1 MHMNSKKEKYINGLT
16 MFLLVGN
23 TANPFFYLSVE
34 MLAASFLVLVVLW
47 YLKDG
52 QKSKLNGYFY
62 AYAILIVSLQFIQSF
77 VYELFPLKTFL
88 GEYLRIAFALLALK
102 TLGDAYIDTFIKF
115 VLLFAAISLVF
126 YVPSIVIKGFA
137 PFMIKNVARITMA
150 PFVPSTDMYLGRESI
165 ILFNFNQIEL
175 YRNSGFYW
183 EPGSHGGFLIMAL
196 FLNLFYRGETLLKKS
211 SILLLVTI
219 LTTLSTTTY
228 LALFVLVIFSLK
240 DYLLR
245 RPVISLSLLA
255 VIIAGAFVMYN
266 KLDFLN
272 NKINK
277 QLEYSNKGV
286 PGESR
291 FNSFLADLRILSEH
305 PIIGTGRNIEM
316 KFGKKFYNLGA
327 SQVHRNN
334 GIGVLLATYGV
345 FFFALYFYLMW
356 VSFCKILGN
365 RRTAAFGVLMVVLIG
380 FSEDYFFKVFFISLV
395 LYCGLTWVAAG
406 EKSLG
411 AYRKLQLG
419 GKRISNTIA

>member
-1 MHMNSKKEKYINGLT
+1 
-16 MFLLVGN
+16 MFLLLGN

-34 MLAASFLVLVVLW
+34 MLSVSFVLLLFLW
-47 YLKDG
+47 ALKNG
-52 QKSKLNGYFY
+52 EKSKLNRYFY
-62 AYAILIVSLQFIQSF
+62 IYAIFILSLQTIQTF

-88 GEYLRIAFALLALK
+88 GEYLRIAFALVALK
-102 TLGDAYIDTFIKF
+102 ILADSYVDSFIKF
-115 VLLFAAISLVF
+115 VLFFAAISLIF

-137 PFMIKNVARITMA
+137 PFMIKNVARFTTA
-150 PFVPSTDMYLGRESI
+150 PFVSSSDMYLGRESI
-165 ILFNFNQIEL
+165 VLFNFNQIDL

-183 EPGSHGGFLIMAL
+183 EPGSHGGFLILAL
-196 FLNLFYRGETLLKKS
+196 FLNVFYKGQSLLKKNS
-211 SILLLVTI
+211 LLLVITI

-228 LALFVLVIFSLK
+228 LALFILVIFSLR
-240 DYLLR
+240 DFLLR
-245 RPVISLSLLA
+245 RPAISLALL
-255 VIIAGAFVMYN
+255 VCIISAALVLYN

-305 PIIGTGRNIEM
+305 PVIGTGRNIEM

-327 SQVHRNN
+327 TQVHRNN
-334 GIGVLLATYGV
+334 GVGVLLATYGI

-356 VSFCKILGN
+356 ISLCKILDSGK
-365 RRTAAFGVLMVVLIG
+365 AAAVGVILVLLLG
-380 FSEDYFFKVFFISLV
+380 FSEDYFFKVYFISLV
-395 LYCGLTWVAAG
+395 LYCGI
-406 EKSLG
+406 SL
-411 AYRKLQLG
+411 APEDSRSQSWHKKLQLG